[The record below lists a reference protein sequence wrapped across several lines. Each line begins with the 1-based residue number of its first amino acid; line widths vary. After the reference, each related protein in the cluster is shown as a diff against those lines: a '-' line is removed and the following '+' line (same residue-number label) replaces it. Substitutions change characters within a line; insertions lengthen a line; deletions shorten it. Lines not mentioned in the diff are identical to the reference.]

1 MPEDNAFAQETI
13 NQITP
18 ANMRRFGYW
27 LLTVTVIAT
36 ACMTSILINQ
46 AQYQKNQTILQGTVI
61 ELSETVGMIS
71 DNYIRLDAEVKKNQ
85 EISDLRHLQ

>member
-27 LLTVTVIAT
+27 LLTVAVIVT

-46 AQYQKNQTILQGTVI
+46 AQYQKDQITLQGTVMEI
-61 ELSETVGMIS
+61 SASVSMILQDNIRQEELI
-71 DNYIRLDAEVKKNQ
+71 KKNT
-85 EISDLRHLQ
+85 EIGDLRHED

>member
-1 MPEDNAFAQETI
+1 MSDANEFAQETI

-18 ANMRRFGYW
+18 SNMRRFGYW
-27 LLTVTVIAT
+27 LLTVTIIAT

-46 AQYQKNQTILQGTVI
+46 TQYQKDQVILQDTVM
-61 ELSETVGMIS
+61 ELSETVGKIS

-85 EISDLRHLQ
+85 EISDLRHPQ